1 MTERKKYG
9 SAYEEAVLTKEHP
22 PLRQRPLDAPPYIAE
37 SRLGVWLAT
46 RREEFTTI
54 ALLGLVL
61 GYCISVY
68 TFGYVVAV
76 KPLKFIL
83 NHAWDVAALSVF
95 VLNVLPIPRKFK
107 QQSRRILFVV
117 TAIAAIARY
126 VYPDRFNKGFDPII
140 WK

>member
-1 MTERKKYG
+1 M
-9 SAYEEAVLTKEHP
+9 
-22 PLRQRPLDAPPYIAE
+22 
-37 SRLGVWLAT
+37 WLAT